1 MDKLAAMRVL
11 VKIAEAGSLS
21 AAGRQLGL
29 SLNSVSRQL
38 NALEDMLGTTLVER
52 TTRHLSLTEA
62 GRLYQE
68 RAKEILE
75 EIAEAERG
83 LTAQTGVASG
93 RLYVSAPSLL
103 GRMRLSPMLPAFLA
117 EQTQVSID
125 LMLADRPIRLA
136 EEGIDVA
143 LRIGPLEDSGLIV
156 RKLDDIQLVVCA
168 APDYLGR
175 RGEPATPDDLIEH
188 DCLGFSDVPGVAEWS
203 FQHSAARRVVRI
215 STRLCANDLDALVR
229 AAVAGVGLVRVPS
242 WQVADF
248 LAKDQLR
255 IVLEAY
261 QRPPTPLTIL
271 TLRNRLRL
279 PKVRAFVDFLQRRWM
294 RPPPPL

>member
-1 MDKLAAMRVL
+1 MDKFAAMRVF

-21 AAGRQLGL
+21 AAGRRLGL
-29 SLNSVSRQL
+29 SLTSVSRQL
-38 NALEDMLGTTLVER
+38 IALEDMLGTTLVER

-62 GRLYQE
+62 GRLYHE

-75 EIAEAERG
+75 EVAEAERG

-117 EQTQVSID
+117 EHMQVSID

-143 LRIGPLEDSGLIV
+143 LRIGPLEDSSLIA

-168 APDYLGR
+168 APDYLRR

-188 DCLGFSDVPGVAEWS
+188 DCLGFGDVPGVAEWS
-203 FQHSAARRVVRI
+203 FQDGAARRAVRI
-215 STRLCANDLDALVR
+215 STRLRANDLDALVR
-229 AAVAGVGLVRVPS
+229 AALAGVGLVRVPS
-242 WQVADF
+242 WQVAHF
-248 LAKDQLR
+248 LADGRLQT
-255 IVLEAY
+255 VLEAY
-261 QRPPTPLTIL
+261 QRPPTPLNIL

-279 PKVRAFVDFLQRRWM
+279 PKARAFLDFLQRRWM
-294 RPPPPL
+294 HRPTL